1 VKLKVG
7 QVAPAF
13 TAPDLDGR
21 PRRLAE
27 FRGRTILLSMYR
39 AAACPLCNV
48 RASVLINR
56 YTTYQRTG
64 VQLLAFFESSPDA
77 AHRYLDRLQAPFP
90 ILLDPTGTIYQTYGL
105 GTSWFGAA
113 YARLFRGPVYREAR
127 RLRIGADFIR
137 NITDIDGHF
146 ARLPAE
152 FVIGPDQ
159 RIRAAY
165 YGRDPG
171 DFMRIAQLD
180 AYLARG

>member
-1 VKLKVG
+1 VKLKIG

-13 TAPDLDGR
+13 IAPDLNGR
-21 PRRLAE
+21 PLRLAD

-48 RASVLINR
+48 RTSVLINR
-56 YTTYQRTG
+56 YTPWRQNG

-77 AHRYLDRLQAPFP
+77 AHRYLDRLNSPFP
-90 ILLDPTGTIYQTYGL
+90 ILLDPTHAIYQTYGL
-105 GTSWFGAA
+105 GTSWIGAA
-113 YARLFRGPVYREAR
+113 YARLFRGSTYREAR
-127 RLRIGADFIR
+127 RLGIGADFIH
-137 NITDIDGHF
+137 NITDVDGHF